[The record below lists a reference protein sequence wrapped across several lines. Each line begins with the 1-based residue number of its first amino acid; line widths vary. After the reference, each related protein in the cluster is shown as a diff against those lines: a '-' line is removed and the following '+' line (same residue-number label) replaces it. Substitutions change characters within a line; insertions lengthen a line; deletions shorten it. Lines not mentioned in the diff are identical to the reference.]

1 MSMYK
6 IQKPAG
12 LLPIR
17 KPRPINHQVGVPHF
31 TVRQKAKYGSQNTSG
46 GYDGPGWD
54 DSGVERSVRTKIG
67 NIVIDMPVIAD
78 DVDFKTTATAATT
91 QAASGNWFAAA
102 ATVVAAFISKWFG
115 GKSKADQD
123 REEQTRSWLNDV
135 WPQLKVRLQDLIDTT
150 KASSPAAP
158 VYAAIAQQK
167 KYAPALDARMSQLW
181 GLYVHFLNEAIA
193 ISKDVSKSKTDA
205 VTRINN
211 LMGTGEKNQG
221 DGAIQMFGR
230 IYNEV
235 MTYGSDKQ
243 LTPEIPAVP
252 GGPAVTTN
260 PQTTAV
266 LKIGSRGPEVLL
278 LQGMLK
284 KAGYDPK
291 GLDGIFGVNTEA
303 AVKAFQKNIG
313 MAQTGE
319 VGNDILSVLS
329 AVIAKAGETVTIPG
343 AGTVTITQDGNITVA
358 PTGGTATQPGTVTG
372 GGGGAGGEA
381 YGAEPFYKKPIFWGV
396 TIGTLL
402 LAGGGI
408 MLAQRKK

>member
-1 MSMYK
+1 MSTYRFPIIK
-6 IQKPAG
+6 KPA
-12 LLPIR
+12 IQIAKSR
-17 KPRPINHQVGVPHF
+17 RPLGQQVGAPHF
-31 TVRQKAKYGSQNTSG
+31 TVMQKAKYGSQNTSG

-54 DSGVERSVRTKIG
+54 DSGVERSVRTRIG

-78 DVDFKTTATAATT
+78 DVVTAATT
-91 QAASGNWFAAA
+91 QAASGNWFGAA
-102 ATVVAAFISKWFG
+102 ATVVASFVSKWFG
-115 GKSKADQD
+115 GKSKADTD
-123 REEQTRSWLNDV
+123 REEKTKAWLNNV

-150 KASSPAAP
+150 KASSPTAP

-181 GLYVHFLNEAIA
+181 GLYVHFLSEAIA

-205 VTRINN
+205 STRIDN

-221 DGAIQMFGR
+221 DGAIQMFER
-230 IYNEV
+230 IYAEV
-235 MTYGSDKQ
+235 MTYGAEKQ
-243 LTPEIPAVP
+243 LPPEIPVVP

-329 AVIAKAGETVTIPG
+329 AVIAKAGETITIPG
-343 AGTVTITQDGNITVA
+343 AGTITITQDGNITVA
-358 PTGGTATQPGTVTG
+358 PTGGTTIQPGTMTG
-372 GGGGAGGEA
+372 GGGGAGQA
-381 YGAEPFYKKPIFWGV
+381 FGAIPFYKKPLFWG
-396 TIGTLL
+396 IAAGSALL